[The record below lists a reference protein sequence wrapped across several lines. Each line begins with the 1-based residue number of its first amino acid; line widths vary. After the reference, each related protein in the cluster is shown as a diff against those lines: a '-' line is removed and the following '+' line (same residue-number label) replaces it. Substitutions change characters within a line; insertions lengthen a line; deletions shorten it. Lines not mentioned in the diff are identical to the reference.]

1 MEGRRLWAFMA
12 VLLLILPS
20 AYAKSSSIDFE
31 IWPDGTSEVHAK
43 LIIDSRGV
51 GTLSIPA
58 EKAQFVSIND
68 DQSVLKFVILDEE
81 LLIGLSREDVEYPLE
96 MRYQTP
102 SLTSKDGDR
111 WTWTLRFDDEFWQG
125 IETLAVVIKV
135 PDQAMLITYTDG
147 GVVYSKNGLHVGWR
161 VNEPSSMD
169 ELEIQYRLESSAFFP
184 NSPGENRKSLLLM
197 VFGIIIGGILLWV
210 AYDRLVRKVSSG
222 KKNILDALDGK
233 ERRVM
238 EHLMEKKKE
247 LTQIQIA
254 KHTGLSKAS
263 VSRAIKRLREKEL
276 VATKNLGTATL
287 VAISAHFS
295 KK

>member
-1 MEGRRLWAFMA
+1 MGGRRLWAFMA

-161 VNEPSSMD
+161 VNEPSSMG